1 MVERSD
7 RAPLLDWEEVPSA
20 EKDRQSSPS
29 NSRALSGSPSPGF
42 GWSSSPGG
50 PTPTPSA
57 DGCSAPPATSS
68 TPVAG
73 TDETLHPDKEGHPS
87 DSGPREV
94 LLEDR
99 MVKWEEKD
107 QIVSV
112 FVVTFNTRSGGGHK
126 YIYIYIYM
134 QHGFIIGI
142 LHKIQKIFQ
151 KYYNGCDVCRWGK
164 GEI

>member
-20 EKDRQSSPS
+20 EKDRLSSPS

-42 GWSSSPGG
+42 GWSSGPGG
-50 PTPTPSA
+50 PTQSA

-68 TPVAG
+68 STPATAG
-73 TDETLHPDKEGHPS
+73 TDEGLHPNKEGHPS

-94 LLEDR
+94 PLEDR

-112 FVVTFNTRSGGGHK
+112 FVVTFNTRSGGDINK
-126 YIYIYIYM
+126 NM
-134 QHGFIIGI
+134 QHGIIIGI
-142 LHKIQKIFQ
+142 LQ
-151 KYYNGCDVCRWGK
+151 
-164 GEI
+164 